1 MLLHFA
7 LLHFASESAQNV
19 IMGFII
25 FCVITFCVAT
35 YHIIDH
41 LFYIFIIITFTLTQM
56 KDMFKLDANENKPVL
71 DCSVSLLI
79 Q

>member
-7 LLHFASESAQNV
+7 LLNFASESAQNV
-19 IMGFII
+19 IMGLIT
-25 FCVITFCVAT
+25 FCVITYCVAT
-35 YHIIDH
+35 YHIGH
-41 LFYIFIIITFTLTQM
+41 RLFYIFIFTTFILTQM